1 MNNIDFLSKKNKN
14 FFLLAGP
21 CVVEGEKITFEIA
34 ETIVKITDKL
44 KIPFVFKASYKKANR
59 TKLSSFKGIGDKE
72 ALTILKNIK
81 KEFSIPII
89 TDIHSEAEAYLAAE
103 YDVDILQ
110 IPAFL
115 SRQTELLIAAGKTGK
130 YVNIKKGQFMAPHT
144 MNFAAEK
151 VASTGNDK
159 ILLTERGTFFG
170 YNDLVVDFR
179 SVPIMQKTGYPV
191 IVDITHSL
199 QQPNTTEGITGGN
212 PELIETMGRAA
223 VAVGANGIFLETHPQ
238 PEKALSDG
246 ANMLRL
252 ELLEDLLKKLI
263 AIRNVV

>member
-199 QQPNTTEGITGGN
+199 QQPNTTKGVTGGN